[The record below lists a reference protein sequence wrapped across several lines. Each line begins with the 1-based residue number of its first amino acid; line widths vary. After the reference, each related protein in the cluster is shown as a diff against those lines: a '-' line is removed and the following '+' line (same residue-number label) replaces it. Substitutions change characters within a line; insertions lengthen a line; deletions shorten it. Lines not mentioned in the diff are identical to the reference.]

1 MFQHDSA
8 IGEAKNTFAL
18 GLVDYGYEVWFGNN
32 RGMRY
37 SNKHDRD
44 GEWSLRERWDF
55 NLATMGEYDLAAM
68 IEKVAEVSQKKVTVV
83 GFSSGGA

>member
-1 MFQHDSA
+1 
-8 IGEAKNTFAL
+8 
-18 GLVDYGYEVWFGNN
+18 
-32 RGMRY
+32 MRY

-55 NLATMGEYDLAAM
+55 NLATMGEHDLAAM
-68 IEKVAEVSQKKVTVV
+68 IEKAAEVSQKKVTVV